1 MADKEKDK
9 GRDGQAEATYTREA
23 LAASKRYRDKWD
35 VVMVALED
43 GREYTMSEAEAK
55 IDAFLAAPVKE
66 TVNGRDN

>member
-9 GRDGQAEATYTREA
+9 GRDGQAEVTYTREA
-23 LAASKRYRDKWD
+23 LAASKRYRGKWD

-43 GREYTMSEAEAK
+43 GREYTMAEAEAK

>member
-23 LAASKRYRDKWD
+23 LAASKRFRDKWD

-55 IDAFLAAPVKE
+55 IDTFLAAPVKE

>member
-1 MADKEKDK
+1 MADKEKGK
-9 GRDGQAEATYTREA
+9 GKEEQTTVTYTREA

-55 IDAFLAAPVKE
+55 IDAFLGTPVKE
-66 TVNGRDN
+66 AVNGRDS

>member
-35 VVMVALED
+35 VVMVALKD
-43 GREYTMSEAEAK
+43 GREYTMAEAEAK

>member
-1 MADKEKDK
+1 MADKEKGKDK
-9 GRDGQAEATYTREA
+9 EEQTTATYTREA
-23 LAASKRYRDKWD
+23 LAGSKRYRDKWD

-43 GREYTMSEAEAK
+43 GREYTMAEAEAK

>member
-1 MADKEKDK
+1 MADKEKGK
-9 GRDGQAEATYTREA
+9 EEKAKEATYTREA

-55 IDAFLAAPVKE
+55 MDAFLAAPVSE
-66 TVNGRDN
+66 AVNGRDS

>member
-9 GRDGQAEATYTREA
+9 GRDGQAEATYTRGT

-55 IDAFLAAPVKE
+55 INAFLSTPVKE
-66 TVNGRDN
+66 AVNGRDS